1 MDKRTRPGSF
11 ASHLASNAE
20 RNLPRV
26 SSRQTAKPGESPER
40 EEGAVAVITQVE
52 NPRETDGG
60 VPGLVPVAVLVLA
73 VDQICDP
80 ASNGRI
86 ANLSGGH
93 QSEQR
98 PGSLRR
104 STVGRIAVRC
114 PRPIGLAAFP
124 PPPILV
130 LASDEPVDS

>member
-11 ASHLASNAE
+11 ASHPASNAE

-26 SSRQTAKPGESPER
+26 APRQTAKPGESPER

-73 VDQICDP
+73 VDQKCNP
-80 ASNGRI
+80 ASDRRI

-104 STVGRIAVRC
+104 GAIVRF
-114 PRPIGLAAFP
+114 A
-124 PPPILV
+124 
-130 LASDEPVDS
+130 